1 MHCRIFISLLGLFP
15 LYASSNTPFVT
26 IKMSSD
32 ISKCPLQG
40 ISIPSLELLREK
52 IKIFDWL
59 EMNEPAKKTSKE

>member
-1 MHCRIFISLLGLFP
+1 MHCRMFISLLGPFP
-15 LYASSNTPFVT
+15 LYASSNTPFI

-59 EMNEPAKKTSKE
+59 EMNEPAKKTRKE